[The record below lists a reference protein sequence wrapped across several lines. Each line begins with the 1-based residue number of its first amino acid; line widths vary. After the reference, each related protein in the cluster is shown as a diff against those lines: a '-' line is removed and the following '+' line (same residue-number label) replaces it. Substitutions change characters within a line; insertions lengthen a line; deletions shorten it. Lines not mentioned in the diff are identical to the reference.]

1 MMRRPSCDNAVAWT
15 PGTLILALTV
25 WLTVAQAHD
34 GPITGIVRAVD
45 AEAMTVTVR
54 STGTDT
60 TGEVLIH
67 VRADT
72 KVVRFTRAASRKFSY
87 VEQPATLADLTP
99 GWTVSV
105 TTAHEGEKEV
115 ARLIRMLHEP

>member
-1 MMRRPSCDNAVAWT
+1 MRQRVAWT
-15 PGTLILALTV
+15 AGTLVLALTV

-34 GPITGIVRAVD
+34 GPVTGIIQAVD
-45 AEAMTVTVR
+45 ADAMTMTMTVR
-54 STGTDT
+54 STGMGT

-72 KVVRFTRAASRKFSY
+72 RVVRFTRAANRRFAY
-87 VEQPATLADLTP
+87 VEQPSTLADLKP

-105 TTAHEGEKEV
+105 TTTHEGEKEV